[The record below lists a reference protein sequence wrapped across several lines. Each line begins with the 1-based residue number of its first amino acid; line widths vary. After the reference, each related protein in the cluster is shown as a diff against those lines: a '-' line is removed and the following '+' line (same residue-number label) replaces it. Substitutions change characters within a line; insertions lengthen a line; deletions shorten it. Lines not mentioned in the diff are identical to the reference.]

1 VTTKRTILVT
11 GATGTL
17 GVPTSAQ
24 LRDAGHD
31 VRALSRRTGPG
42 LVTGDLLSGTGLATA
57 MDGVGTIVHLA
68 TGKDDVRA
76 AGTLLDASRRAGV
89 GHLVLISIVGIDDI
103 PLGYY
108 RQKLE
113 VERLV
118 SESDV
123 PHTIL
128 RATQF
133 HSFVQRLFTAQRWL
147 PVVLAPAFE
156 LQPIAVEEVAG
167 RLVELA
173 GGAPAGPVADIGGPA
188 RRPVADLAAAWAT
201 ARGIRRP
208 ILPFG
213 LPGKTFGGYRAG
225 HQLVPGPGYGR
236 VTFEEHLAALDG
248 VAP

>member
-1 VTTKRTILVT
+1 MTTKPTILVT

-17 GVPTSAQ
+17 GVPTTVQ
-24 LRDAGHD
+24 LREAGHD

-42 LVTGDLLSGTGLATA
+42 LVTGDLLSGTGLTSA
-57 MDGVGTIVHLA
+57 MDGAATVVHLA

-76 AGTLLDASRRAGV
+76 AATLLDAADRAGV
-89 GHLVLISIVGIDDI
+89 EHLVLISIVGIDGI

-108 RQKLE
+108 TQKRE

-133 HSFVQRLFTAQRWL
+133 HAFVERLFTAQRWV
-147 PVVLAPAFE
+147 PVVLAPAFD
-156 LQPIAVEEVAG
+156 LQPIAVEEVAR

-173 GGAPAGPVADIGGPA
+173 GGAPSGRVPDIGGPA
-188 RRPVADLAAAWAT
+188 RRRVTDLAAAWAA
-201 ARGIRRP
+201 ARGVRRP
-208 ILPFG
+208 IVPLR
-213 LPGKTFGGYRAG
+213 LPGRTFEGYRAG
-225 HQLVPGPGYGR
+225 HQLVPGPGYGLL
-236 VTFEEHLAALDG
+236 TFEEHLALPTT
-248 VAP
+248 VVP